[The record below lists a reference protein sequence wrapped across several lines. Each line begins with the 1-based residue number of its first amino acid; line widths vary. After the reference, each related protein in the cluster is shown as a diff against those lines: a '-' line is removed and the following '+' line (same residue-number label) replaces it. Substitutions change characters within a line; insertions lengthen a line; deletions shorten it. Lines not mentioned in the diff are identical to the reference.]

1 MGSSTRASASGDAVS
16 REVSALPASAAW
28 STVGRR
34 RSEWSRGWQRFKR
47 YRPGMVGFG
56 FILVL
61 VVLATFPDLFAPYPY
76 TQVFRGMRGAPP
88 SWSHPLGFDHIGR
101 DVLSRIIWGTRVAL
115 IVGLLASGIAVAIGV
130 TVGAAAGYLGGWV
143 DSLLSR
149 IVDTLM
155 AYPLLVLLIT
165 LAAVLGPSLVTVVV
179 IIGLTTWA
187 QYARVVRADVLSL
200 REREF
205 VLAAQAA
212 GASTARIIFRHVIP
226 NVLGPV
232 IVLASLGI
240 GGIILL
246 ESALSFL
253 GLGAQPPT
261 ASWGGMLAD
270 GRAFI
275 LTYPQIAIAP
285 GVMISL
291 TVLAFNLVGDGLRDA
306 LDPRQ
311 KDVTINR

>member
-1 MGSSTRASASGDAVS
+1 VRDDLTAVS
-16 REVSALPASAAW
+16 LAPVRLEAV
-28 STVGRR
+28 R
-34 RSEWSRGWQRFKR
+34 RSEWSRGWRRFVR
-47 YRPGMVGFG
+47 YRPGVAGLA
-56 FILVL
+56 FIGILLVL
-61 VVLATFPDLFAPYPY
+61 AAAPDVFAPYPY
-76 TQVFRGMRGAPP
+76 QEVFRGMRGAPP
-88 SWSHPLGFDHIGR
+88 TWSHPLGFDHIGR
-101 DVLSRIIWGTRVAL
+101 DVLSRIIHGTRVAL
-115 IVGLLASGIAVAIGV
+115 IVGLLATGIAVVIGV
-130 TVGAAAGYLGGWV
+130 AVGATAGYLGGTV
-143 DSLLSR
+143 DAVLSR
-149 IVDTLM
+149 LVDTLM

-187 QYARVVRADVLSL
+187 QYARVVRAEVLSL

-212 GASTARIIFRHVIP
+212 GAGVGRIILRHIVP
-226 NVLGPV
+226 NVLSPV
-232 IVLASLGI
+232 IVIASLGI

-261 ASWGGMLAD
+261 PSWGGMLAD

-311 KDVTINR
+311 KDIQLSR

>member
-1 MGSSTRASASGDAVS
+1 MSRNVAAV
-16 REVSALPASAAW
+16 RQDTGLARTP
-28 STVGRR
+28 TVR
-34 RSEWSRGWQRFKR
+34 RSEWARGWQRFRR
-47 YRPGMVGFG
+47 YRPGMVGLG
-56 FILVL
+56 FILILVL
-61 VVLATFPDLFAPYPY
+61 LAIFPDFFAPYPH

-88 SWSHPLGFDHIGR
+88 SWSHLLGFDHIGR
-101 DVLSRIIWGTRVAL
+101 DVLSRIIWGSRVAL
-115 IVGLLASGIAVAIGV
+115 IVGLLASGIAVVIGV
-130 TVGAAAGYLGGWV
+130 TVGAVAGYLGGWV
-143 DSLLSR
+143 DTVLSR
-149 IVDTLM
+149 VVDALM

-187 QYARVVRADVLSL
+187 QYARVVRADVMSL

-212 GASTARIIFRHVIP
+212 GASTARILFRHVIP

-232 IVLASLGI
+232 IVLASLGV

-311 KDVTINR
+311 KDAFVSR

>member
-1 MGSSTRASASGDAVS
+1 M
-16 REVSALPASAAW
+16 REDLSVAPLAPVRLEAA
-28 STVGRR
+28 R
-34 RSEWSRGWQRFKR
+34 RSEWSRGWRRFVR
-47 YRPGMVGFG
+47 YRPGVAGLV
-56 FILVL
+56 FILL
-61 VVLATFPDLFAPYPY
+61 LLVLAVAPDVFAPYPY
-76 TQVFRGMRGAPP
+76 QEVFRGMRGAPP

-101 DVLSRIIWGTRVAL
+101 DVLSRIIHGTRVAL
-115 IVGLLASGIAVAIGV
+115 TVGLLATGIAVVIGV
-130 TVGAAAGYLGGWV
+130 AVGATAGYLGGVV
-143 DSLLSR
+143 DAVLSR
-149 IVDTLM
+149 LVDTLM

-187 QYARVVRADVLSL
+187 QYARVVRAEVLSL

-212 GASTARIIFRHVIP
+212 GAGVGRIILRHIVP
-226 NVLGPV
+226 NVLSPV
-232 IVLASLGI
+232 IVIASLGI
-240 GGIILL
+240 GGVILL

-261 ASWGGMLAD
+261 PSWGGMLAD

-311 KDVTINR
+311 KDVQLSR

>member
-1 MGSSTRASASGDAVS
+1 MSRDATLSTAG
-16 REVSALPASAAW
+16 AAP
-28 STVGRR
+28 VAPRR
-34 RSEWSRGWQRFKR
+34 RSEWARGWQRFKR
-47 YRPGMVGFG
+47 YRPGLIGLG
-56 FILVL
+56 FIGVL
-61 VVLATFPDLFAPYPY
+61 IVLAVFPDVFAPYAY
-76 TQVFRGMRGAPP
+76 TEAFRGMRGAPP
-88 SWSHPLGFDHIGR
+88 TVQHPLGFDHIGR
-101 DVLSRIIWGTRVAL
+101 DMLSRLIWGSRVAL
-115 IVGLLASGIAVAIGV
+115 IVGLLATSIAVSIGV
-130 TVGAAAGYLGGWV
+130 VVGATAGYLGGWV
-143 DSLLSR
+143 DTVLSR
-149 IVDTLM
+149 LIDTLM

-179 IIGLTTWA
+179 IIGFTTWA

-212 GASTARIIFRHVIP
+212 GASSGRIILRHIVP
-226 NVLGPV
+226 NVLSPV
-232 IVLASLGI
+232 VVIASLGI

-261 ASWGGMLAD
+261 PSWGSMLND
-270 GRAFI
+270 GRSFI
-275 LTYPQIAIAP
+275 LIYPQIAIAP

-291 TVLAFNLVGDGLRDA
+291 TVLAFNLAGDGVRDA

-311 KDVTINR
+311 KDVLVTP

>member
-1 MGSSTRASASGDAVS
+1 M
-16 REVSALPASAAW
+16 
-28 STVGRR
+28 R
-34 RSEWSRGWQRFKR
+34 RSEWVRGWQRFKR
-47 YRPGMVGFG
+47 YRPGVVGLG

-61 VVLATFPDLFAPYPY
+61 LVLAIVPDLFAPYPY
-76 TQVFRGMRGAPP
+76 TQIFRGMRGAPP

-101 DVLSRIIWGTRVAL
+101 DVLSRIIWGSRVAL
-115 IVGLLASGIAVAIGV
+115 LVGLLATGIAVVIGV
-130 TVGAAAGYLGGWV
+130 AVGATAGYLGGWV
-143 DSLLSR
+143 DTVLSR
-149 IVDTLM
+149 LVDTLM

-187 QYARVVRADVLSL
+187 QYARVVRADILSL

-205 VLAAQAA
+205 VLAARAA
-212 GASTARIIFRHVIP
+212 GADSVRIIFRHVVP
-226 NVLGPV
+226 NVLSPV
-232 IVLASLGI
+232 IVLASLGV

-246 ESALSFL
+246 EAALSFL

-311 KDVTINR
+311 KEALVIR

>member
-1 MGSSTRASASGDAVS
+1 MSAVPVRGALAVTG
-16 REVSALPASAAW
+16 P
-28 STVGRR
+28 RR
-34 RSEWSRGWQRFKR
+34 RSEWVRGWARFKR
-47 YRPGMVGFG
+47 YRPGMVGLG
-56 FILVL
+56 FILIL
-61 VVLATFPDLFAPYPY
+61 VVLAVLPELFSPHPYKE
-76 TQVFRGMRGAPP
+76 VFRGMRGAPP

-101 DVLSRIIWGTRVAL
+101 DVLSRIIWGSRVAL
-115 IVGLLASGIAVAIGV
+115 IVGLLATSIAVVVGV
-130 TVGAAAGYLGGWV
+130 TVGATAGYLGGWV
-143 DSLLSR
+143 DTVLSR
-149 IVDTLM
+149 LVDTLM

-179 IIGLTTWA
+179 IIGFTTWA

-212 GASTARIIFRHVIP
+212 GGSTGRIIRRHIVP
-226 NVLGPV
+226 NVLSPV
-232 IVLASLGI
+232 IVIASLGI

-261 ASWGGMLAD
+261 PSWGGMLAD
-270 GRAFI
+270 GRSFI
-275 LTYPQIAIAP
+275 LIYPQIAIAP

-291 TVLAFNLVGDGLRDA
+291 TVLAFNLLGDGLRDA

-311 KDVTINR
+311 KDALISR

>member
-1 MGSSTRASASGDAVS
+1 MSH
-16 REVSALPASAAW
+16 AW
-28 STVGRR
+28 GRFR
-34 RSEWSRGWQRFKR
+34 R
-47 YRPGMVGFG
+47 YRPGIVGLG

-61 VVLATFPDLFAPYPY
+61 LVLAIFPDVFSPHPY
-76 TQVFRGMRGAPP
+76 TQVFRGMRGIPP

-101 DVLSRIIWGTRVAL
+101 DMLSRIIWGSRVAL
-115 IVGLLASGIAVAIGV
+115 IVGLLATGIAVIIGV
-130 TVGAAAGYLGGWV
+130 TVGATAGYIGGWV
-143 DSLLSR
+143 DTVLSR

-187 QYARVVRADVLSL
+187 QYARVVRADILSL

-212 GASTARIIFRHVIP
+212 GASNARIIFRHIVP

-246 ESALSFL
+246 EAALSFL

-275 LTYPQIAIAP
+275 LIYPQIAIAP

-311 KDVTINR
+311 KDATLQR

>member
-1 MGSSTRASASGDAVS
+1 MTQVAAGAGPRA
-16 REVSALPASAAW
+16 AARA
-28 STVGRR
+28 TLQPR
-34 RSEWSRGWQRFKR
+34 RSEWVRAWQRFTR
-47 YRPGMVGFG
+47 YRPGLVALF
-56 FILVL
+56 FIIVL
-61 VVLATFPDLFAPYPY
+61 IVLALFPGVFSPYPY

-88 SWSHPLGFDHIGR
+88 SHDHPLGFDHIGR
-101 DVLSRIIWGTRVAL
+101 DMLSRIIWGTRVAL
-115 IVGLLASGIAVAIGV
+115 MVGLLATGIAVVMGV
-130 TVGAAAGYLGGWV
+130 TVGAVAGYMGGWI
-143 DSLLSR
+143 DALLSR

-165 LAAVLGPSLVTVVV
+165 LAAVLGPSLTKVVV
-179 IIGLTTWA
+179 IIGFTTWA
-187 QYARVVRADVLSL
+187 QYARVVRADILSL

-205 VLAAQAA
+205 ALAAQAA
-212 GASTARIIFRHVIP
+212 GASSARIIFRHIIP
-226 NVLGPV
+226 NVLSPV
-232 IVLASLGI
+232 IVIASLGI

-246 ESALSFL
+246 EAALSFL

-261 ASWGGMLAD
+261 PSWGGMLAD
-270 GRAFI
+270 GRSFI

-311 KDVTINR
+311 KDAAVR

>member
-1 MGSSTRASASGDAVS
+1 MSQDA
-16 REVSALPASAAW
+16 A
-28 STVGRR
+28 TVIAVPVRTHAGRQ
-34 RSEWSRGWQRFKR
+34 SEWVRGWRRFRR
-47 YRPGMVGFG
+47 YRPGMVGLV

-61 VVLATFPDLFAPYPY
+61 VVLAVFPDFFAPYPY
-76 TQVFRGMRGAPP
+76 THIFRGMRGVGP
-88 SWSHPLGFDHIGR
+88 SPSHLLGFDHIGR
-101 DVLSRIIWGTRVAL
+101 DMLSRMIWGSRVAL
-115 IVGLLASGIAVAIGV
+115 IVGLLASSIAVVIGV
-130 TVGAAAGYLGGWV
+130 TVGAAAGYLGGTV
-143 DSLLSR
+143 DAVLSR

-165 LAAVLGPSLVTVVV
+165 LAAVLGPSIVTVVV

-205 VLAAQAA
+205 VLAAQAM
-212 GASTARIIFRHVIP
+212 GASTARIVFRHIVP

-232 IVLASLGI
+232 IVLASLGV

-275 LTYPQIAIAP
+275 LIYPQIAIAP

-311 KDVTINR
+311 KDVTVAR

>member
-1 MGSSTRASASGDAVS
+1 MSQVATEFP
-16 REVSALPASAAW
+16 REAPGAIA
-28 STVGRR
+28 RPR
-34 RSEWSRGWQRFKR
+34 RSEWARAWHRFKR
-47 YRPGMVGFG
+47 YRPGLVALV
-56 FILVL
+56 FITILA
-61 VVLATFPDLFAPYPY
+61 VLAVFPDLFSPYQY
-76 TQVFRGMRGAPP
+76 TQVFRGMRGVPP
-88 SWSHPLGFDHIGR
+88 SRAHLLGFDHIGR

-115 IVGLLASGIAVAIGV
+115 IVGLLATTIAVVMGV
-130 TVGAAAGYLGGWV
+130 TVGAVAGYIGGWV
-143 DSLLSR
+143 DVLLSR
-149 IVDTLM
+149 IIDTLM

-179 IIGLTTWA
+179 IIGFTTWA
-187 QYARVVRADVLSL
+187 QYARVVRADILSL

-205 VLAAQAA
+205 VLAAQSA
-212 GASTARIIFRHVIP
+212 GASNARIIFRHIIP
-226 NVLGPV
+226 NVLSPV
-232 IVLASLGI
+232 IVIASLGI

-246 ESALSFL
+246 EAALSFL

-261 ASWGGMLAD
+261 PSWGGMLAD

-275 LTYPQIAIAP
+275 LIYPQIAIVP

-311 KDVTINR
+311 KDAPLAR

>member
-1 MGSSTRASASGDAVS
+1 MSHEAAAPIPRLPAVS
-16 REVSALPASAAW
+16 G
-28 STVGRR
+28 GRP
-34 RSEWSRGWQRFKR
+34 SEWSRGWRRFAR
-47 YRPGMVGFG
+47 YRPGLVGLA

-61 VVLATFPDLFAPYPY
+61 LVLSIFPDTFAPHPY
-76 TQVFRGMRGAPP
+76 TQIFRGMRGAPP
-88 SWSHPLGFDHIGR
+88 TWGHPLGFDHIGR
-101 DVLSRIIWGTRVAL
+101 DVLSRIIWGSRVAL
-115 IVGLLASGIAVAIGV
+115 VVGLLATGIAVVIGV
-130 TVGAAAGYLGGWV
+130 AVGAVAGYVGGWV
-143 DSLLSR
+143 DVVLSR
-149 IVDTLM
+149 LVDTLM

-212 GASTARIIFRHVIP
+212 GASATRIIFRHVVP
-226 NVLGPV
+226 NVMGPV

-311 KDVTINR
+311 KDVTLNR

>member
-1 MGSSTRASASGDAVS
+1 VS
-16 REVSALPASAAW
+16 RAAAVIP
-28 STVGRR
+28 TPETPVTAPGR
-34 RSEWSRGWQRFKR
+34 RSEWVRAWHRFAR
-47 YRPGMVGFG
+47 YRPGLIGIG
-56 FILVL
+56 FIGVL
-61 VVLATFPDLFAPYPY
+61 IVLAAVPDFFAPYSY
-76 TQVFRGMRGAPP
+76 TEAFRGMRGAPP

-101 DVLSRIIWGTRVAL
+101 DMLSRIIWGSRVAL
-115 IVGLLASGIAVAIGV
+115 IVGLLATSIAVVIGV
-130 TVGAAAGYLGGWV
+130 AVGALAGYVGGWTDV
-143 DSLLSR
+143 VLSR
-149 IVDTLM
+149 LVDTLM

-179 IIGLTTWA
+179 IIGFTTWA

-212 GASTARIIFRHVIP
+212 GASTGWIIRRHIVP
-226 NVLGPV
+226 NVLSPV
-232 IVLASLGI
+232 IVIASLGI

-261 ASWGGMLAD
+261 PSWGSMLND
-270 GRAFI
+270 GRSFI
-275 LTYPQIAIAP
+275 LIYPQIAIAP

-311 KDVTINR
+311 KDALISR

>member
-1 MGSSTRASASGDAVS
+1 MSRDATAV
-16 REVSALPASAAW
+16 PASQAPAAAAP
-28 STVGRR
+28 RR
-34 RSEWSRGWQRFKR
+34 RSEWVRAWQRFKR

-56 FILVL
+56 FIAILI
-61 VVLATFPDLFAPYPY
+61 VLAVVPDLFAPYTY
-76 TQVFRGMRGAPP
+76 TEAFRGMRGAPP

-101 DVLSRIIWGTRVAL
+101 DMLSRIIWGSRVAL
-115 IVGLLASGIAVAIGV
+115 IVGLLATSIAVVIGV
-130 TVGAAAGYLGGWV
+130 VVGALAGYVGGWV
-143 DSLLSR
+143 DTVLSR
-149 IVDTLM
+149 LVDTLM

-165 LAAVLGPSLVTVVV
+165 LAAVLGPSLVTVVI
-179 IIGLTTWA
+179 IIGFTTWA

-212 GASTARIIFRHVIP
+212 GASTGWIIRRHIVP
-226 NVLGPV
+226 NVLSPIIV
-232 IVLASLGI
+232 IASLGI

-261 ASWGGMLAD
+261 PSWGSMLND
-270 GRAFI
+270 GRSFI
-275 LTYPQIAIAP
+275 LIYPQIAIAP

-291 TVLAFNLVGDGLRDA
+291 TVLAFNLAGDGLRDA

-311 KDVTINR
+311 KDALISR

>member
-1 MGSSTRASASGDAVS
+1 MSRDAAVERIPRAPARA
-16 REVSALPASAAW
+16 ALA
-28 STVGRR
+28 RR
-34 RSEWSRGWQRFKR
+34 PEWTRGWQRFKS
-47 YRPGMVGFG
+47 YLPGVIGLGFVL
-56 FILVL
+56 IL
-61 VVLATFPDLFAPYPY
+61 VVLAVLPDIFAPYPY
-76 TQVFRGMRGAPP
+76 AQVFRGMRGAPP
-88 SWSHPLGFDHIGR
+88 SWAHPLGFDHIGR
-101 DVLSRIIWGTRVAL
+101 DVLSRIIWGSRVAL
-115 IVGLLASGIAVAIGV
+115 LVGLLATSIAVVIGV
-130 TVGAAAGYLGGWV
+130 AVGACAGYIGGWV

-205 VLAAQAA
+205 ILAAQAA
-212 GASTARIIFRHVIP
+212 GASRVRVIFRHVVP
-226 NVLGPV
+226 NVLSPI

-270 GRAFI
+270 GRAYI

-291 TVLAFNLVGDGLRDA
+291 TVLAFNLAGDGLRDA

-311 KDVTINR
+311 KDALIHR

>member
-1 MGSSTRASASGDAVS
+1 VS
-16 REVSALPASAAW
+16 REAAAEIARVPAAGGA
-28 STVGRR
+28 RP
-34 RSEWSRGWQRFKR
+34 SEWSRSWRRFAR
-47 YRPGMVGFG
+47 YRPGLIGLG

-61 VVLATFPDLFAPYPY
+61 IALALFPDAFAPHPY
-76 TQVFRGMRGAPP
+76 TQIFRGMRGAPP
-88 SWSHPLGFDHIGR
+88 AWGHPLGFDHIGR
-101 DVLSRIIWGTRVAL
+101 DVLSRIIWGSRVAL
-115 IVGLLASGIAVAIGV
+115 LVGLLATGIAVVIGV
-130 TVGAAAGYLGGWV
+130 AVGAVAGYMGGWV
-143 DSLLSR
+143 DSVLSR
-149 IVDTLM
+149 LVDTLM

-212 GASTARIIFRHVIP
+212 GASATRIIFRHVVP

>member
-1 MGSSTRASASGDAVS
+1 M
-16 REVSALPASAAW
+16 REDLTVAPLAPARLEPA
-28 STVGRR
+28 R
-34 RSEWSRGWQRFKR
+34 RSEWHRGWRRFTR
-47 YRPGMVGFG
+47 YRPGVAGLGFLL
-56 FILVL
+56 ILLVL
-61 VVLATFPDLFAPYPY
+61 AAAPDVFAPYPY
-76 TQVFRGMRGAPP
+76 QEVFRGMRGAPP

-101 DVLSRIIWGTRVAL
+101 DVLSRIIHGTRVAL
-115 IVGLLASGIAVAIGV
+115 IVGLLATGIAVAIGV
-130 TVGAAAGYLGGWV
+130 AVGATAGYLGGAV
-143 DSLLSR
+143 DAVLSR
-149 IVDTLM
+149 LVDTLM

-187 QYARVVRADVLSL
+187 QYARVVRAEVLSL

-212 GASTARIIFRHVIP
+212 GAGVGRIILRHIVP
-226 NVLGPV
+226 NVLSPV
-232 IVLASLGI
+232 VVIASLGI

-261 ASWGGMLAD
+261 PSWGGMLAD

-311 KDVTINR
+311 KDIQLPR

>member
-1 MGSSTRASASGDAVS
+1 MRRDV
-16 REVSALPASAAW
+16 
-28 STVGRR
+28 TVGPIAKAPAQTAVTR
-34 RSEWSRGWQRFKR
+34 RSEWARSWQRFKR
-47 YRPGMVGFG
+47 YRPGMVGLG
-56 FILVL
+56 FVLVL
-61 VVLATFPDLFAPYPY
+61 IVLAIFPDVFAPYPY

-88 SWSHPLGFDHIGR
+88 SPTHVLGFDHIGR
-101 DVLSRIIWGTRVAL
+101 DVLSRIIWGSRVAL
-115 IVGLLASGIAVAIGV
+115 TVGLLATSIAVVLGVAIG
-130 TVGAAAGYLGGWV
+130 ALAGYIGGWV
-143 DSLLSR
+143 DSFLSR
-149 IVDTLM
+149 VVDTLM

-205 VLAAQAA
+205 VLAAKAA
-212 GASTARIIFRHVIP
+212 GASTARIILQHIVP
-226 NVLGPV
+226 NVLSPI

-275 LTYPQIAIAP
+275 LIYPQIAIAP
-285 GVMISL
+285 GAMISL

-311 KDVTINR
+311 KDLAVNR

>member
-1 MGSSTRASASGDAVS
+1 M
-16 REVSALPASAAW
+16 REDLSVAPLAPVRLEAA
-28 STVGRR
+28 R
-34 RSEWSRGWQRFKR
+34 RSEWSRGWRRFVR
-47 YRPGMVGFG
+47 YRPGVAGLV
-56 FILVL
+56 FILL
-61 VVLATFPDLFAPYPY
+61 LLVLAVAPDVFAPYPY
-76 TQVFRGMRGAPP
+76 QEVFRGMRGAPP

-101 DVLSRIIWGTRVAL
+101 DVLSRIIHGTRVAL
-115 IVGLLASGIAVAIGV
+115 IVGLLATGIAVVIGV
-130 TVGAAAGYLGGWV
+130 AVGATAGYLGGVV
-143 DSLLSR
+143 DAVLSR
-149 IVDTLM
+149 LVDTLM

-187 QYARVVRADVLSL
+187 QYARVVRAEVLSL

-212 GASTARIIFRHVIP
+212 GAGVGRIILRHIVP
-226 NVLGPV
+226 NVLSPV
-232 IVLASLGI
+232 IVIASLGI
-240 GGIILL
+240 GGVILL

-261 ASWGGMLAD
+261 PSWGGMLAD

-311 KDVTINR
+311 KDVQLSR

>member
-1 MGSSTRASASGDAVS
+1 MKVAGR
-16 REVSALPASAAW
+16 SAAAVQ
-28 STVGRR
+28 TPGMATAVPHRR
-34 RSEWSRGWQRFKR
+34 PSEWVLGWRRFKR
-47 YRPGMVGFG
+47 YRPGLVGLG

-61 VVLATFPDLFAPYPY
+61 LILAVFPDAFAPHSY

-88 SWSHPLGFDHIGR
+88 TWSHPLGFDHIGR
-101 DVLSRIIWGTRVAL
+101 DVLSRIIWGSRVAL
-115 IVGLLASGIAVAIGV
+115 IVGLLATGIAVVMGV
-130 TVGAAAGYLGGWV
+130 TAGAAAGYLGGRV
-143 DSLLSR
+143 DSILSR
-149 IVDTLM
+149 LIDTLM

-165 LAAVLGPSLVTVVV
+165 LAAVLGPSLVTVVA
-179 IIGLTTWA
+179 IIGFTTWA

-200 REREF
+200 RERDF
-205 VLAAQAA
+205 VLAAQVA
-212 GASTARIIFRHVIP
+212 GAGLARIILRHIVP
-226 NVLGPV
+226 NVLSPV
-232 IVLASLGI
+232 IVIASLGI

-261 ASWGGMLAD
+261 PSWGSMLAD
-270 GRAFI
+270 GRSFI
-275 LTYPQIAIAP
+275 LIYPQIAIAP

-311 KDVTINR
+311 KDAPLAR

>member
-1 MGSSTRASASGDAVS
+1 MIG
-16 REVSALPASAAW
+16 L
-28 STVGRR
+28 
-34 RSEWSRGWQRFKR
+34 
-47 YRPGMVGFG
+47 G
-56 FILVL
+56 FIA
-61 VVLATFPDLFAPYPY
+61 VLALLALLPDVFAPHSH
-76 TQVFRGMRGAPP
+76 TFIFRGMRGAPP
-88 SWSHPLGFDHIGR
+88 TWAHPLGFDHIGR

-115 IVGLLASGIAVAIGV
+115 IVGLLASGIAVVIGV
-130 TVGAAAGYLGGWV
+130 TVGALAGYLGGWV

-212 GASTARIIFRHVIP
+212 GASTARIVFRHVIP
-226 NVLGPV
+226 NVLSPV

-275 LTYPQIAIAP
+275 LIYPQIAIAP
-285 GVMISL
+285 GVMITL

-311 KDVTINR
+311 KDVTIAR

>member
-1 MGSSTRASASGDAVS
+1 VS
-16 REVSALPASAAW
+16 RDATTLPVRNLARPTYAA
-28 STVGRR
+28 R
-34 RSEWSRGWQRFKR
+34 RSEWTRGWQRFKR
-47 YRPGMVGFG
+47 YRPGMIGLGF
-56 FILVL
+56 V
-61 VVLATFPDLFAPYPY
+61 VVLIVLAVVPDLFAPYPY

-88 SWSHPLGFDHIGR
+88 SWAHPLGFDHIGR
-101 DVLSRIIWGTRVAL
+101 DVLSRIIWGSRVAL
-115 IVGLLASGIAVAIGV
+115 IVGLLATGIAVVIGV
-130 TVGAAAGYLGGWV
+130 AVGAAAGYLGGWV
-143 DSLLSR
+143 DTILSR
-149 IVDTLM
+149 IVDALM

-212 GASTARIIFRHVIP
+212 GAGPARIIFRHVVP

-275 LTYPQIAIAP
+275 LIYPQIAIAP

-311 KDVTINR
+311 KDATVNR

>member
-1 MGSSTRASASGDAVS
+1 MSHDAAGVRVREAPQSAG
-16 REVSALPASAAW
+16 PM
-28 STVGRR
+28 R
-34 RSEWSRGWQRFKR
+34 RSEWARAWQRFKR
-47 YRPGMVGFG
+47 YRPGLAGLG

-61 VVLATFPDLFAPYPY
+61 LVLAIFPNAFAPYSY
-76 TQVFRGMRGAPP
+76 TEVFRGMRGVPP

-101 DVLSRIIWGTRVAL
+101 DVLSRIIWGSRVAL
-115 IVGLLASGIAVAIGV
+115 IVGLLATGIAVAIGV
-130 TVGAAAGYLGGWV
+130 TVGAAAGYLGGWADTV
-143 DSLLSR
+143 LSR
-149 IVDTLM
+149 VVDTLM

-187 QYARVVRADVLSL
+187 QYARVVRAEILSL

-212 GASTARIIFRHVIP
+212 GASAARIIFRHIVP
-226 NVLGPV
+226 NVLSPV

-246 ESALSFL
+246 EAALSFL

-275 LTYPQIAIAP
+275 VIYPQIAIAP

-311 KDVTINR
+311 KDVTLDR

>member
-1 MGSSTRASASGDAVS
+1 
-16 REVSALPASAAW
+16 
-28 STVGRR
+28 
-34 RSEWSRGWQRFKR
+34 
-47 YRPGMVGFG
+47 MVGLAF
-56 FILVL
+56 VAAL
-61 VVLATFPDLFAPYPY
+61 VVLAILPDFFAPHPY
-76 TQVFRGMRGAPP
+76 TEVFRGMRGAPP

-101 DVLSRIIWGTRVAL
+101 DVLSRIIWGSRVAL
-115 IVGLLASGIAVAIGV
+115 IVGLLATGIAVIMGV
-130 TVGAAAGYLGGWV
+130 AVGATAGYLGGWV
-143 DSLLSR
+143 DTLLSR

-165 LAAVLGPSLVTVVV
+165 LAAVLGPSLVTVVI
-179 IIGLTTWA
+179 IIGFSTWA

-212 GASTARIIFRHVIP
+212 GANTGRIILRHIVP
-226 NVLGPV
+226 NVLSPV
-232 IVLASLGI
+232 IVIASLGI

-261 ASWGGMLAD
+261 PSWGGMLAD
-270 GRAFI
+270 GRSFI
-275 LTYPQIAIAP
+275 LIYPQIAIAP
-285 GVMISL
+285 GVMIAL

-306 LDPRQ
+306 LDPRL
-311 KDVTINR
+311 KDIG

>member
-1 MGSSTRASASGDAVS
+1 MSH
-16 REVSALPASAAW
+16 AW
-28 STVGRR
+28 GRFR
-34 RSEWSRGWQRFKR
+34 R
-47 YRPGMVGFG
+47 YRPGIVGLG

-61 VVLATFPDLFAPYPY
+61 LVLAIFPDVFSPHPY
-76 TQVFRGMRGAPP
+76 TQVFRGMRGVPP

-101 DVLSRIIWGTRVAL
+101 DMLSRIIWGSRVAL
-115 IVGLLASGIAVAIGV
+115 IVGLLATGIAVIIGV
-130 TVGAAAGYLGGWV
+130 TVGATAGYIGGWV
-143 DSLLSR
+143 DTVLSR

-187 QYARVVRADVLSL
+187 QYARVVRADILSL

-212 GASTARIIFRHVIP
+212 GASNARIIFRHVVP

-246 ESALSFL
+246 EAALSFL

-275 LTYPQIAIAP
+275 LIYPQIAIAP

-311 KDVTINR
+311 KDATLQR

>member
-1 MGSSTRASASGDAVS
+1 MSRATTVFPAQPPPTRTLV
-16 REVSALPASAAW
+16 
-28 STVGRR
+28 R
-34 RSEWSRGWQRFKR
+34 RSEWTRGWQRFKR
-47 YRPGMVGFG
+47 YRPGMIGLGFVA
-56 FILVL
+56 VL
-61 VVLATFPDLFAPYPY
+61 TVLAIFPDLFAPHSH
-76 TQVFRGMRGAPP
+76 TWIFRGMRGAPP
-88 SWSHPLGFDHIGR
+88 TWAHPLGFDHIGR
-101 DVLSRIIWGTRVAL
+101 DVLSRIIWGSRVAL
-115 IVGLLASGIAVAIGV
+115 LVGLLASGIAVVIGV
-130 TVGAAAGYLGGWV
+130 TVGAVAGYLGGWV

-212 GASTARIIFRHVIP
+212 GASTARIVFRHVIP

-232 IVLASLGI
+232 IVLASLGV

-275 LTYPQIAIAP
+275 LIYPQIAIAP
-285 GVMISL
+285 GVLITL

-311 KDVTINR
+311 KDVMITR